1 MNSLTSLALHLTRYS
16 VVFEEDFKKIMWC
29 RSDKEHKGIYTLLH
43 QSELQKTRHYEGKPA
58 HASSDFTWIQ
68 MSREEP
74 DRQVTPII
82 RSFF

>member
-1 MNSLTSLALHLTRYS
+1 MNSLTSLALHLTWYS

-58 HASSDFTWIQ
+58 RQPWLYMDTDEQEVTW
-68 MSREEP
+68 
-74 DRQVTPII
+74 
-82 RSFF
+82 

>member
-1 MNSLTSLALHLTRYS
+1 
-16 VVFEEDFKKIMWC
+16 MWC

-58 HASSDFTWIQ
+58 HVSSDFTWIQ
-68 MSREEP
+68 MSRKEP

-82 RSFF
+82 RS